1 MYKSNFVNIKS
12 INVRDV
18 LRKVLKEIIYVN
30 FRENKPLINI
40 FLRMIVISDSR
51 DILYKLIR
59 IFYLFTYLN

>member
-40 FLRMIVISDSR
+40 FLKMIVISDSR